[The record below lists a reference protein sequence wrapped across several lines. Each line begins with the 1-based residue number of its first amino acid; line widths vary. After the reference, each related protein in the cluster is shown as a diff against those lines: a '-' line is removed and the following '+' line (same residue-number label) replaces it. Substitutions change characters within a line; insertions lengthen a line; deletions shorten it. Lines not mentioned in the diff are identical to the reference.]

1 MCSSFNYTSTKPTTS
16 YIFCSDHAVPFRP
29 DGLEPE
35 TYFEGQFA
43 GQSANASSGFMAQ
56 GLSNQGIIKAGY
68 SHRIGP
74 RGNLWTCLN
83 GICAR

>member
-1 MCSSFNYTSTKPTTS
+1 MKKVFISAAIASVLLVSALQP
-16 YIFCSDHAVPFRP
+16 
-29 DGLEPE
+29 
-35 TYFEGQFA
+35 
-43 GQSANASSGFMAQ
+43 ANASSGFMAQ

>member
-16 YIFCSDHAVPFRP
+16 YIFCSDHVVPFRL

-43 GQSANASSGFMAQ
+43 GQSANASSPFSAMLQ
-56 GLSNQGIIKAGY
+56 WDQSTGY
-68 SHRIGP
+68 PTHPDP
-74 RGNLWTCLN
+74 RQD
-83 GICAR
+83 